1 MERRKNMPRAS
12 GPVRAIVGVA
22 VIAFLAGCATTD
34 PYAKDPY
41 AKKEEIK
48 KIEPTA
54 QIRQALESGK
64 ASTRV
69 SPKPKKTDKPIRF
82 NMQERMAPFSRKSDT
97 GKIKKPKGTYKF
109 QVENMPVRQ
118 ALKLF
123 ARTYGLNMITDLD
136 VTGRVT
142 VNVKNLSFESAMEA
156 ILEVHGYY
164 WEWKEGL
171 ILVHKHETKM
181 FTVNYITLVRGGSGK
196 SQAQISAG
204 GVGGGGGGG
213 GKAGKITI
221 NQEDEINFWDDLEG
235 QLEKFLSKEGKVII
249 NRLSGII
256 FVTDFHRNVERMEH
270 FIIALNESIYR
281 QVEIEVRIFEV
292 TLNDESSM
300 GVDWTQVVNKGAGAD
315 ISTSNI
321 IKVPFGET
329 GIKDAAG
336 TLTYGV
342 LGGYNFN
349 AVLQAMQ
356 EHGSVQIVSQPKIR
370 ALNNQP
376 ALIKIGTERPFFQA
390 TSTPTGGV
398 GGAALV
404 TVTETVEY
412 ITEGVVLS
420 VTPQISG
427 DGWIMLDVT
436 PIITRLI
443 DSMTSVYG
451 STAPVMDVK
460 QSSTVVRLRDG
471 EMVIIGGLIQ
481 DEESETERRIPLL
494 GSIPLIGNLFKA
506 NYTTK
511 TKRELAVFLTPKIIK
526 EKPVT

>member
-1 MERRKNMPRAS
+1 MREEIGLKIRKNMPRII
-12 GPVRAIVGVA
+12 GLVTMIVGIA
-22 VIAFLAGCATTD
+22 VIAFSAGCATTD
-34 PYAKDPY
+34 PYAKKDV
-41 AKKEEIK
+41 AGTT
-48 KIEPTA
+48 EPTA
-54 QIRQALESGK
+54 EDGQAVESDDK
-64 ASTRV
+64 TLIKVASE
-69 SPKPKKTDKPIRF
+69 PKKSLPPRF
-82 NMQERMAPFSRKSDT
+82 NMQERMAPFSRKSEA
-97 GKIKKPKGTYKF
+97 GKVKKPKGTYKF
-109 QVENMPVRQ
+109 HVEKMPVKQ

-142 VNVKNLSFESAMEA
+142 VNVKDLSFERAMEA
-156 ILEVHGYY
+156 ILDVHGYY

-181 FTVNYITLVRGGSGK
+181 FTVDYITLVRGGSGE
-196 SQAQISAG
+196 SQAQISSG
-204 GVGGGGGGG
+204 GVGGGSGGGD
-213 GKAGKITI
+213 AGEITI
-221 NQEDEINFWDDLEG
+221 NQKDEINFWDDLEE
-235 QLEKFLSKEGKVII
+235 QLKKFLSTEGKVII
-249 NRLSGII
+249 NRLSGIVFI
-256 FVTDFHRNVERMEH
+256 TDFHRNVERMEH
-270 FIIALNESIYR
+270 FIAALSESIYR
-281 QVEIEVRIFEV
+281 QVEIQVRIFEV

-300 GVDWTQVVNKGAGAD
+300 GVDWTQVVNEGAGAD

-321 IKVPFGET
+321 IKVPFAET
-329 GIKDAAG
+329 GAKDATG
-336 TLTYGV
+336 MLTYGV

-349 AVLQAMQ
+349 AVIQAMQ

-398 GGAALV
+398 GGAALI

-420 VTPQISG
+420 VTHQISK

-481 DEESETERRIPLL
+481 DEESETERKIPLL
-494 GSIPLIGNLFKA
+494 GSIPILGNLFKA
-506 NYTTK
+506 KYTTK
-511 TKRELAVFLTPKIIK
+511 TKRELAVFLTPRIIK

>member
-1 MERRKNMPRAS
+1 MEREKKMPRAS
-12 GPVRAIVGVA
+12 GLVTAIVGVA
-22 VIAFLAGCATTD
+22 IITFFAGCATTD
-34 PYAKDPY
+34 PYGNDAEKT
-41 AKKEEIK
+41 
-48 KIEPTA
+48 EPTA
-54 QIRQALESGK
+54 EIGQASKSDEKTLVEVLS
-64 ASTRV
+64 
-69 SPKPKKTDKPIRF
+69 KPKGAAPPIKF
-82 NMQERMAPFSRKSDT
+82 NMQERMAPFSRKSDK
-97 GKIKKPKGTYKF
+97 GIIKKPKGTYKF
-109 QVENMPVRQ
+109 HVEGMPVRQ

-142 VNVKNLSFESAMEA
+142 VNVKNLSFEKAMEA

-181 FTVNYITLVRGGSGK
+181 FTIDYITLVRGGSGK

-204 GVGGGGGGG
+204 GVGSGGG

-221 NQEDEINFWDDLEG
+221 NQKDEINFWDDLEE

-256 FVTDFHRNVERMEH
+256 FITDFHRNVERMEH
-270 FIIALNESIYR
+270 FIAALNDSIYR
-281 QVEIEVRIFEV
+281 QVEIQVRIFEV

-300 GVDWTQVVNKGAGAD
+300 GVDWTQVINDGAGAD
-315 ISTSNI
+315 LSTSNI
-321 IKVPFGET
+321 ISVPFGET
-329 GIKDAAG
+329 GAKDPTTA
-336 TLTYGV
+336 LTYGV

-349 AVLQAMQ
+349 AVIQAMQ
-356 EHGSVQIVSQPKIR
+356 EHGSVKIVSQPKIR

-420 VTPQISG
+420 VTPQISK

-481 DEESETERRIPLL
+481 DEESETERRVPLL
-494 GSIPLIGNLFKA
+494 GSIPIIGSLFKA
-506 NYTTK
+506 TYKTK
-511 TKRELAVFLTPKIIK
+511 TKRELAVFLTPRIIM
-526 EKPVT
+526 EKPAT